1 VKEFVMAMKK
11 GDKFECTNSECGCEI
26 NVTKASK
33 APNASRS
40 PRCCCGEE
48 MMLPK
53 ESMKG
58 ASAGA
63 GRSQDREEFSR

>member
-1 VKEFVMAMKK
+1 MAMKK

-26 NVTKASK
+26 TVTKASE
-33 APNASRS
+33 APNAGRS

-48 MMLPK
+48 MMMPRDN
-53 ESMKG
+53 MKR

-63 GRSQDREEFSR
+63 GRSQGHE